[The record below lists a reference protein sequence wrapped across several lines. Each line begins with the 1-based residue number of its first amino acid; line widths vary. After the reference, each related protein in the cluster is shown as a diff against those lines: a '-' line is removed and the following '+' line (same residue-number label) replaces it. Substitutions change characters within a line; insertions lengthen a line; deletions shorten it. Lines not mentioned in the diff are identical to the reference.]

1 MGQSEIFLTTVT
13 LPRKLFAFKE
23 FMDVRDRSLPN
34 RLPGTAFD
42 LTLDV
47 KLCRKPSI
55 FRVEEPLFRAAYA
68 ELDR

>member
-1 MGQSEIFLTTVT
+1 
-13 LPRKLFAFKE
+13 
-23 FMDVRDRSLPN
+23 MDVRDRSLPN